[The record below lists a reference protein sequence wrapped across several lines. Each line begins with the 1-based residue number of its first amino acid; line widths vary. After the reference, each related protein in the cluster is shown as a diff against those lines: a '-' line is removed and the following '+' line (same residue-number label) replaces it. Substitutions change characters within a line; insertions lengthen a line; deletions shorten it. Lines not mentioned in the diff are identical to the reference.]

1 MKKIKLTCRVLPLVG
16 AMAMVMTSCG
26 GSQQQ
31 QMGGGVEAATMT
43 VALSE
48 TSLFSEYPA
57 VIKGKV
63 DVQVRPQVSGFI
75 TKVCVSEGET
85 VRKGQLLFVI
95 DQVQLQAAV
104 RTAEAQ
110 VVSAR
115 SNVATCELT
124 EKNKKQLREKNIIS
138 DYEYQTAVLALES
151 ARAAL
156 NQAEQSLINAKKNLS
171 YANVTSPVDGVV
183 GSIPNR
189 EGSLAGPSMAPLT
202 TVCDISEVYAYFS
215 LNEKEL
221 LNMSNNGANSA
232 SASIKGFP
240 EVSLR
245 LANGAIYD
253 LKGKVETISGVI
265 DSSTG
270 SSSVRAMF
278 KNTNNMLRSGS
289 TASVLIPNDYKD
301 VVIIPQGATY
311 EIQDKKFVYCLNDS
325 SVAVAT
331 PITVSPVNDGKTYIV
346 TEGLKVGDKVVTEG
360 VGVKVRAGT
369 HVIAKQPEAAAAAPA
384 EEKGSDK

>member
-1 MKKIKLTCRVLPLVG
+1 
-16 AMAMVMTSCG
+16 
-26 GSQQQ
+26 
-31 QMGGGVEAATMT
+31 MGGGVEAATMT

-189 EGSLAGPSMAPLT
+189 EGSLAGPSMTPLT

-270 SSSVRAMF
+270 ASSVRAMF

-360 VGVKVRAGT
+360 VGVKVRSGT

>member
-16 AMAMVMTSCG
+16 ALAMVMTSCG

-124 EKNKKQLREKNIIS
+124 EKNK
-138 DYEYQTAVLALES
+138 
-151 ARAAL
+151 
-156 NQAEQSLINAKKNLS
+156 
-171 YANVTSPVDGVV
+171 
-183 GSIPNR
+183 
-189 EGSLAGPSMAPLT
+189 
-202 TVCDISEVYAYFS
+202 
-215 LNEKEL
+215 
-221 LNMSNNGANSA
+221 
-232 SASIKGFP
+232 
-240 EVSLR
+240 
-245 LANGAIYD
+245 
-253 LKGKVETISGVI
+253 
-265 DSSTG
+265 
-270 SSSVRAMF
+270 
-278 KNTNNMLRSGS
+278 
-289 TASVLIPNDYKD
+289 
-301 VVIIPQGATY
+301 
-311 EIQDKKFVYCLNDS
+311 
-325 SVAVAT
+325 
-331 PITVSPVNDGKTYIV
+331 
-346 TEGLKVGDKVVTEG
+346 
-360 VGVKVRAGT
+360 
-369 HVIAKQPEAAAAAPA
+369 
-384 EEKGSDK
+384 

>member
-1 MKKIKLTCRVLPLVG
+1 MKKIKLICRVLPIVG

-215 LNEKEL
+215 LNERQRHL
-221 LNMSNNGANSA
+221 H
-232 SASIKGFP
+232 
-240 EVSLR
+240 R
-245 LANGAIYD
+245 
-253 LKGKVETISGVI
+253 
-265 DSSTG
+265 
-270 SSSVRAMF
+270 
-278 KNTNNMLRSGS
+278 
-289 TASVLIPNDYKD
+289 
-301 VVIIPQGATY
+301 
-311 EIQDKKFVYCLNDS
+311 
-325 SVAVAT
+325 
-331 PITVSPVNDGKTYIV
+331 
-346 TEGLKVGDKVVTEG
+346 
-360 VGVKVRAGT
+360 
-369 HVIAKQPEAAAAAPA
+369 
-384 EEKGSDK
+384 

>member
-1 MKKIKLTCRVLPLVG
+1 
-16 AMAMVMTSCG
+16 MVMTSCG

-156 NQAEQSLINAKKNLS
+156 NQAEQALINAKKNLS

-189 EGSLAGPSMAPLT
+189 EGSLAGPSMTPLT

-270 SSSVRAMF
+270 ASSVRAMF

-325 SVAVAT
+325 RVAVAT